1 MKEGDKSTNFF
12 YKMTNAHRRRNFLAK
27 IKINNTKISE
37 VSEIKDGVVRA
48 LQNLLSESRDW
59 RPGINVLSLDVLG
72 D

>member
-27 IKINNTKISE
+27 IKTNTKISK